1 MKPHKIQNIIQTA
14 NSIIHGKETNL
25 TLVLCCVL
33 ARGHLLIED
42 QPGMGKTTLIKTL
55 SKLLGLRFSR
65 IQFTSDLLPTD
76 ILGVSIFSQSDQRFH
91 FQPGPIFSELILGDE
106 LNRASP
112 RTQSACLQAMEER
125 EITVDGITHSLS
137 EPFLFFATQNPGS
150 SRGTNELPESQLDR
164 FLMRI
169 SLGFPD
175 EKSELKLLAQGLQGN
190 EKARQIESLP
200 AQLTVTELLSIQK
213 QVELIHA
220 SDAVLKY
227 ILRLTRESRSL
238 SGGLSPR
245 AGLDLLRAS
254 KAWAFMQNRDFII
267 PEDIQAIA
275 PSVMNHRIENFAE
288 LLKNVSVD

>member
-1 MKPHKIQNIIQTA
+1 MTPNQIHSLIQTA
-14 NSIIHGKETNL
+14 NSIIHGKERNI

-42 QPGMGKTTLIKTL
+42 QPGVGKTTLIKTL

-91 FQPGPIFSELILGDE
+91 FQPGPIFSELVLGDE

-137 EPFLFFATQNPGS
+137 EPFLFFATQNPRS
-150 SRGTNELPESQLDR
+150 SLGTNELPESQLDR

-175 EKSELKLLAQGLQGN
+175 EKAEFKLLTDGLQGA
-190 EKARQIESLP
+190 EKAKQVEALAP
-200 AQLTVTELLSIQK
+200 QLTVTELLTLQN
-213 QVELIHA
+213 QVENIHA
-220 SDAVLKY
+220 SEAVLKY

-254 KAWAFMQNRDFII
+254 KAWAFIQNRDFII

-275 PSVMNHRIENFAE
+275 PSVMNHRIENFEE